1 MKFQLF
7 PTLLLLFAA
16 ACTQPED
23 APPLKVEGLRPVY
36 ATEDELKIEVQTPRP
51 MRQLG
56 KIYYKA
62 PWLFAVETGAGIH
75 VIDNSNP
82 DNPQPKWFYSI
93 VGCQDMAIKGERLY
107 TDQYTNL
114 LVIDLSALDR
124 IKVLERQAIRK
135 ESGTLNFPP
144 NYSGFF
150 ECPDPKKGGVKRWET
165 AMLTEPG
172 CKTN

>member
-16 ACTQPED
+16 ACTRPED

-62 PWLFAVETGAGIH
+62 PWLFAVETGAGIQVVLQH
-75 VIDNSNP
+75 CRLSGHGH
-82 DNPQPKWFYSI
+82 QRRTSLHRSI
-93 VGCQDMAIKGERLY
+93 HRFIGNRSFCLGS
-107 TDQYTNL
+107 DQS
-114 LVIDLSALDR
+114 IGA
-124 IKVLERQAIRK
+124 
-135 ESGTLNFPP
+135 
-144 NYSGFF
+144 
-150 ECPDPKKGGVKRWET
+150 
-165 AMLTEPG
+165 PG
-172 CKTN
+172 HSK